1 MWGKFIHITATVA
14 TKSATAKPAH
24 TSRVG
29 RGTVWVSDDLLSAS
43 LWERR
48 DGEHDL
54 EGAGVWR
61 EFRAAVAPEVWARI
75 EGYDAALA
83 EVGPLPPYWYLGVLA
98 THPTAQRRGLA
109 QAVIAPALA
118 LADAEGL
125 DCWLETSKP
134 ANTGFY
140 ERRGFTD
147 RIEVAV
153 PSGPLTWWMRHPARP
168 ASG

>member
-1 MWGKFIHITATVA
+1 M
-14 TKSATAKPAH
+14 
-24 TSRVG
+24 
-29 RGTVWVSDDLLSAS
+29 
-43 LWERR
+43 
-48 DGEHDL
+48 
-54 EGAGVWR
+54 
-61 EFRAAVAPEVWARI
+61 
-75 EGYDAALA
+75 
-83 EVGPLPPYWYLGVLA
+83 GPLPPYWYLGVLA

-140 ERRGFTD
+140 ERRGFTE

-153 PSGPLTWWMRHPARP
+153 PAGPLTWWMRRPARP
-168 ASG
+168 AGG